1 MTRRGATRGAYVIA
15 AITGALFFAART
27 TGAGWL
33 MVILCVLLGTLA
45 IAAAWPRIAL
55 TRVRVRATGP
65 TDAVAGEPVELQLH
79 VANPGLGVRLRPV
92 DIFGDWS
99 AAVGPHPTS
108 LTVTP
113 DRRGVLAQLAV
124 EVSSAAPFG
133 LVWWRRTIAA
143 DLDRPID
150 VAPQRADVPRPVTA
164 RGAHGGSATASH
176 ALMAGETIRSVRE
189 YRAGDPLRLVHWP
202 ATAHR
207 GSVVVKE
214 LELPERP
221 HWTVV
226 VDVSGASE
234 PAERAAERAMGVVC
248 DALDAGVDVTLCT
261 IEAGGPVSAAVTSP
275 VGVGRRLARA
285 VSGVPTTPV
294 AAPGR
299 NVILIS
305 GRGDR

>member
-1 MTRRGATRGAYVIA
+1 MTGRGATRGAYVIA

-33 MVILCVLLGTLA
+33 IVILCVLLGTLT
-45 IAAAWPRIAL
+45 IAVAWPRIAL
-55 TRVRVRATGP
+55 MRVRLRATGP
-65 TDAVAGEPVELQLH
+65 TDAVAGEAVELQLN

-92 DIFGDWS
+92 DVAGGWS
-99 AAVGPHPTS
+99 AAVGSHPTP
-108 LTVTP
+108 LTITP

-133 LVWWRRTIAA
+133 LVWWRRTITAN
-143 DLDRPID
+143 LDRPID
-150 VAPQRADVPRPVTA
+150 VAPRRVEVPRQVTA

-176 ALMAGETIRSVRE
+176 ALTAGETIRSVRE
-189 YRAGDPLRLVHWP
+189 YRSGDPMRLVHWP

-226 VDVSGASE
+226 VDVSGPTE
-234 PAERAAERAMGVVC
+234 RAERAAERAMGVVC

-261 IEAGGPVSAAVTSP
+261 VEADGPVSSTVTSP
-275 VGVGRRLARA
+275 IVVGRRLARA
-285 VSGVPTTPV
+285 VSGSPTIPS

-305 GRGDR
+305 DRGDR